1 MESNIRDRLA
11 KALLKDLSSEEN
23 VRTRKQLQK
32 ARPQVLFLE
41 NLRFIND
48 TITELANRGHL
59 DEDLK
64 LLEFSPSDLKNA
76 RIIAKKYQDSYIK
89 RHKRYAKGAATI
101 ENTMGGMHLRK
112 KFPSE
117 YKKVLKGTAFI
128 CSSFAQIGK
137 CKKEIIDLFVK
148 TSQHNIKKLRASV
161 DRGHGASDGLAVSG
175 VQIAQGMG
183 RAQNALKDDEEA
195 KKLFQQE
202 FKSFI
207 KDSFTEG
214 DLKLTQSEI
223 TDLLRVS
230 IEYNQIVTDTG
241 KLSATYVPFITFQD
255 KYTNRTTDQAR
266 EVVIKKVVEKFFQ
279 KVGAGELAS
288 MEGSS
293 SLRDKMIAQAIKPI
307 VNIDLKN
314 KSIKIDAKIDPRKIK
329 LKTGGEVSVSQA
341 AGGIAAFRVTKGK
354 KAKNKPKG
362 KVTKATTSSYS
373 VAAILGNINAKL
385 PGKVAENM
393 GAPALEYRSGR
404 FASSPKVIE
413 VSKTPKGFPSIGY
426 TYQKNPYQVFE
437 STSGSRFADSHR
449 DPRVIIDKS
458 IREIAAEMAI
468 GRLFTRRL

>member
-59 DEDLK
+59 DEELK
-64 LLEFSPSDLKNA
+64 LLEFRSGDLKNA

-89 RHKRYAKGAATI
+89 RHKRYPTGASNI

-117 YKKVLKGTAFI
+117 YKKVLEGSAFI

-148 TSQHNIKKLRASV
+148 TSEHNIKKLRASV

-183 RAQNALKDDEEA
+183 RAQNALGADEEA

-202 FKSFI
+202 FESFV
-207 KDSFTEG
+207 KGSFTEG
-214 DLKLTQSEI
+214 DLKLKQDEV

-241 KLSATYVPFITFQD
+241 KVSATYVPFITFQD

-266 EVVIKKVVEKFFQ
+266 EVIIKKVVENFFE
-279 KVGAGELAS
+279 KVGAGELTS

-293 SLRDKMIAQAIKPI
+293 SLRDKMLAKAIKPI
-307 VNIDLKN
+307 IDINLKN
-314 KSIKIDAKIDPRKIK
+314 KTIKIDTKIDPRKIK
-329 LKTGGEVSVSQA
+329 LKTGGDVSVAQA
-341 AGGIAAFRVTKGK
+341 AGGVAAFKITRGK
-354 KAKNKPKG
+354 KAKNKAKG

-393 GAPALEYRSGR
+393 GSPALEYRSGR
-404 FASSPKVIE
+404 FAGSAKVID
-413 VSKTPKGFPSIGY
+413 VNTTPKGFQSIGY

-437 STSGSRFADSHR
+437 STSGSRFADAHR

-458 IREIAAEMAI
+458 IREICAEMAI